1 LDEATPHLHLD
12 FVPFTKGSKRGL
24 DTRVSLKQAL
34 AAQGF
39 TGGTRQETEWS
50 QWVQA
55 EKKELAKVM
64 ERHGIEWEQLGT
76 TNKHL
81 SVLNYEKEQRAKE
94 VAALETKIG
103 SQEQVINQ
111 LSERKENIKAE
122 IEAADKKCEEITK
135 RLAKVEKHENLINL
149 SARRYDDEPEWQL
162 PEPLAL
168 MSAKSYKTKVVDPFI
183 TKLKKIIRSIVA
195 QYLELKS
202 SVGELRCALFQSQ
215 ERVNTL
221 YERLTEAKEVN
232 TKLKAVAHDFGI
244 LKKTIGVEKTE
255 SILSKAHEQE
265 QAEKQRVR
273 KRNERER

>member
-1 LDEATPHLHLD
+1 LKYQC
-12 FVPFTKGSKRGL
+12 FQGL
-24 DTRVSLKQAL
+24 GA
-34 AAQGF
+34 
-39 TGGTRQETEWS
+39 RQETEWS
-50 QWVQA
+50 QWVLA

-64 ERHGIEWEQLGT
+64 ERHGIKWEQLGT

-103 SQEQVINQ
+103 SQEQTINQ
-111 LSERKENIKAE
+111 LSERKENIQAE

-135 RLAKVEKHENLINL
+135 RLTNVEKHDNLINL
-149 SARRYDDEPEWQL
+149 SAQRYDDEPEWQL
-162 PEPLAL
+162 AEPPAL

-183 TKLKKIIRSIVA
+183 SKLKKTIRSIVA

-202 SVGELRCALFQSQ
+202 SVGELRRALFQSQ
-215 ERVNTL
+215 DRVNTL
-221 YERLTEAKEVN
+221 YERLTEAEEAN
-232 TKLKAVAHDFGI
+232 IKLKAVAHDFGI

-255 SILSKAHEQE
+255 SILSKAHDQE